1 VTPPDRPL
9 PLGELLS
16 ETIRIYT
23 QRPWA
28 AIGLGLVVG
37 GADLLG
43 ELTPDLMD
51 VLVTALALTAA
62 FAAASRIVFGDSFGE
77 AWAQVA
83 VRSPVLLVLTFI
95 VTVPALIAIPI
106 YFLLIIGALWVALMS
121 FSIPVAMLER
131 DPEVTNVFDRIAYS
145 LLRSIRLAR
154 AEYLHA
160 LGVIA
165 ALIMLYLVAAFA
177 LGVALI
183 GFADNGMLAAAA
195 LVRVVLVPFVV
206 IGLSVLYFEQRARTA
221 VSSPR
226 GTAPHRVGNS

>member
-1 VTPPDRPL
+1 MTPPNRPL
-9 PLGELLS
+9 PLGELVS

-37 GADLLG
+37 GVYLLTA
-43 ELTPDLMD
+43 LTPDLVD
-51 VLVTALALTAA
+51 ILVDALVVTAV
-62 FAAASRIVFGDSFGE
+62 FGAAARLVSGDRFGE
-77 AWAQVA
+77 AWAQV
-83 VRSPVLLVLTFI
+83 VLRSPVLLVLTFV

-106 YFLLIIGALWVALMS
+106 YFLLIIGALWVALMG
-121 FSIPVAMLER
+121 FSIPVAMVER
-131 DPEVTNVFDRIAYS
+131 DAEVKNSFDRIAYA

-165 ALIMLYLVAAFA
+165 ALLMIYLVGAFA

-183 GFADNGMLAAAA
+183 GFADNGMLAAAV
-195 LVRVVLVPFVV
+195 LVRVVLAPFLFL
-206 IGLSVLYFEQRARTA
+206 GLSVLYFEQRARAA
-221 VSSPR
+221 VSSRPE
-226 GTAPHRVGNS
+226 AAA